1 MFSTVGLKNHC
12 PAPGT
17 PVEAVWG
24 GLPGGNALHAGASG
38 GVPGLEIQGED
49 LIYRTGWR
57 GFPGLL
63 KAAWED
69 PGRGL
74 EPGEDSSV
82 HPRRENR

>member
-24 GLPGGNALHAGASG
+24 GFRGKCSACG
-38 GVPGLEIQGED
+38 GVGRVSGLEIQGED

-63 KAAWED
+63 NAASED
-69 PGRGL
+69 TGRGL